1 MSEDIA
7 VRLQGVTKSFGSI
20 AAVRAVSLDVRRG
33 EFLTLLG
40 PSGCGKTTL
49 LNLVAGFLEPD
60 AGEVYIGANRVTH
73 IPPFQRDIG
82 MVFQNYALFPH
93 MNVFENVAFGLRM
106 RKVPGADIQRRVEEA
121 LDIVRLGGFGARRS
135 RELSG
140 GQQQRVALAR
150 AIVINPQVLLLDEPL
165 SALDKNLRARM
176 QVELKEI
183 QRRVGITTIFVT
195 HDQSE
200 ALSLSDRVAVISE
213 GAIQQV
219 SSPDRTYRSPE
230 NAFVASFIGDI
241 NRIPAILAAEDGE
254 TVAIDLGGG
263 ARFAVPRERS
273 QASGVGTP
281 VWLFIRPEALEI
293 VAHDAADAIP
303 GTVHAHVYQGAH
315 VEVYVEAGALGTIRL
330 RTGDYGVMERW
341 PPGARV
347 GVTGD
352 PAGAL
357 VFPRAPENPPDD
369 GP

>member
-7 VRLQGVTKSFGSI
+7 VRLQGVTKRFGSI
-20 AAVRAVSLDVRRG
+20 TAVREVSLDVRRG

-60 AGEVYIGANRVTH
+60 AGEVYIGERRVTQV
-73 IPPFQRDIG
+73 PPFQRDIG

-106 RKVPGADIQRRVEEA
+106 RKVPGTDIQRRVEEA

-195 HDQSE
+195 HDQ
-200 ALSLSDRVAVISE
+200 
-213 GAIQQV
+213 
-219 SSPDRTYRSPE
+219 
-230 NAFVASFIGDI
+230 IG
-241 NRIPAILAAEDGE
+241 R
-254 TVAIDLGGG
+254 
-263 ARFAVPRERS
+263 
-273 QASGVGTP
+273 
-281 VWLFIRPEALEI
+281 
-293 VAHDAADAIP
+293 
-303 GTVHAHVYQGAH
+303 AHV
-315 VEVYVEAGALGTIRL
+315 
-330 RTGDYGVMERW
+330 
-341 PPGARV
+341 
-347 GVTGD
+347 
-352 PAGAL
+352 
-357 VFPRAPENPPDD
+357 
-369 GP
+369 